1 MQKVDLKPV
10 RVDRR
15 DFIKATTLAGM
26 AGGLSGASLLA
37 QDTPIPSKPRNAGKT
52 RKVLFVS
59 DSPSS
64 YEKLIESIKAIR
76 EYEFQ
81 VIPIQL
87 SLQQKPQEVTRSVRE
102 MNPDILMVRP
112 TVRTALGN
120 IGNIAVS
127 MADLAIPILF
137 VPVNLD
143 IIMMDTDL
151 VAAMRAR
158 GANAVL
164 ANSESHAVELLKIFA
179 VPRILDGR
187 QALIFGR
194 SFDSTSVPMGNLDAD
209 YVYKRTGLRIQ
220 YRPVDE
226 LMPLLEKVDEA
237 AAMKEMER
245 WKREAGRVLEPSDK
259 TVLDAARLYVL
270 LRSLVEKEG
279 LAAISIDCLSF
290 SFSGK
295 PPLPLP
301 CLAFT
306 RLRDDG
312 ITAPCEADVCALLTS
327 QVLQEISRKP
337 AYQCNV
343 AEVNMQTSTAV
354 LRHCVAPLRLMG
366 RTAPPLAYKLRDYH
380 GLGKGA
386 TAEVEFPSGIDV
398 TMGLF
403 TKDLKSFVLWPGKT
417 QSRVNDIDRPPIEN
431 ASPAAAAS
439 KVRKYCSNQLAVK
452 LKDIERLH
460 QNLAGCHHV
469 MIAGTYE
476 KAIREEMMRMGVNII
491 GPSDMSSPA

>member
-1 MQKVDLKPV
+1 MQKADQTLVHV
-10 RVDRR
+10 GRR

-26 AGGLSGASLLA
+26 AGTLTGASLLA
-37 QDTPIPSKPRNAGKT
+37 QDTPRQSKPRNTGKT

-64 YEKLIESIKAIR
+64 YEKLIDSIKAIR

-81 VIPIQL
+81 VIPIQV
-87 SLQQKPQEVTRSVRE
+87 SLQQKPQEVAKSVRE
-102 MNPDILMVRP
+102 LNPDILMLRP
-112 TVRTALGN
+112 TVRTAVGN

-127 MADLAIPILF
+127 MADMDIPIIL

-143 IIMMDTDL
+143 IIMMDTDM
-151 VAAMRAR
+151 VAAMRTR
-158 GANAVL
+158 GANAIL
-164 ANSESHAVELLKIFA
+164 ANSEAHAVELLKIFA
-179 VPRILDGR
+179 VPRILDGK

-194 SFDSTSVPMGNLDAD
+194 PFDSTSVPMGNLNTD
-209 YVYKRTGLRIQ
+209 YVYRKTGLRIQ
-220 YRPVDE
+220 YRPVDD
-226 LMPLLEKVDEA
+226 LMPLLEKTDEA

-245 WKREAGRVLEPSDK
+245 WKKEAARVLEPSDK
-259 TVLDAARLYVL
+259 TILDTAKLYVL

-306 RLRDDG
+306 RLRDEG

-327 QVLQEISRKP
+327 MVLQEISRKP

-343 AEVNMQTSTAV
+343 AEVNMQKSIAV
-354 LRHCVAPLRLMG
+354 LRHCVAPVRLMG
-366 RTAPPLAYKLRDYH
+366 QDAPPLAYNLRDYH
-380 GLGKGA
+380 GMGKGA
-386 TAEVEFPSGIDV
+386 TAEVKFPMGIDV
-398 TMGLF
+398 TLGLF

-417 QSRVNDIDRPPIEN
+417 TPRVNDIESVPILN
-431 ASPAAAAS
+431 APAS
-439 KVRKYCSNQLAVK
+439 SVKIRKYCSNQLAVK
-452 LKDIERLH
+452 LKDIEQLQQR
-460 QNLAGCHHV
+460 LAGCHHV

-476 KAIREEMMRMGVNII
+476 KALREEMLRMGVSIL
-491 GPSDMSSPA
+491 GPSDMSIPA

>member
-1 MQKVDLKPV
+1 LQKVDQNPV
-10 RVDRR
+10 RLDRR
-15 DFIKATTLAGM
+15 NFIKATTLAGM
-26 AGGLSGASLLA
+26 AGTLPGSSLLA
-37 QDTPIPSKPRNAGKT
+37 QDAPISSKPRNAGKT

-59 DSPSS
+59 DSLSS
-64 YEKLIESIKAIR
+64 YERLIDSIKAIG

-81 VIPIQL
+81 VIPIQA
-87 SLQQKPQEVTRSVRE
+87 SLQQKPQEVAKSVRE
-102 MNPDILMVRP
+102 LSPDILLIRP
-112 TVRTALGN
+112 TVRTAVGN

-127 MADLAIPILF
+127 MADLDIPIIL
-137 VPVNLD
+137 VPVNPDL
-143 IIMMDTDL
+143 IMMDSDL
-151 VAAMRAR
+151 VAAMRTR
-158 GANAVL
+158 GANAIL
-164 ANSESHAVELLKIFA
+164 ASSEAHAVVLLKIFA
-179 VPRILDGR
+179 VPRILDGK

-194 SFDSTSVPMGNLDAD
+194 PFDSTSVPMSNLNGDS
-209 YVYKRTGLRIQ
+209 VYRKTGLRIQ
-220 YRPVDE
+220 YRPVDD
-226 LMPLLEKVDEA
+226 LMPLLEKVNETV
-237 AAMKEMER
+237 AMKEMER
-245 WKREAGRVLEPSDK
+245 WKKEAARVLEPSDK
-259 TVLDAARLYVL
+259 TILDAARLYVL

-306 RLRDDG
+306 RLRDEG
-312 ITAPCEADVCALLTS
+312 ITAPCEADVCGLLTS
-327 QVLQEISRKP
+327 TVLQEISRKP

-343 AEVNMQTSTAV
+343 SEVDLQKSIAV
-354 LRHCVAPLRLMG
+354 LRHCVAPLQLMG
-366 RTAPPLAYKLRDYH
+366 RNAPPLAYRLRDYH

-386 TAEVEFPSGIDV
+386 TAEVEFPMGIDV
-398 TMGLF
+398 TLGLF

-417 QSRVNDIDRPPIEN
+417 QSRANDIDRPPIET
-431 ASPAAAAS
+431 ATPANV

-460 QNLAGCHHV
+460 QSLAGCHHV

-476 KAIREEMMRMGVNII
+476 RAIREEMIRMGVTII